1 MAENKRF
8 AIVDIETT
16 GSPASSN
23 GITEIAIV
31 LHDGKK
37 IEGKYETLINPRMP
51 IPPYVSHLT
60 KISNEMVAHAPNF
73 GDVAGEIHQILD
85 GRVFVAHNVNF
96 DYPFLQYFF
105 LRAGINFQANR
116 LCTLK
121 LARRAFPS
129 FERYGL
135 DYLCKVMD
143 IRLANR
149 HRAGG
154 DAYATALIFDR
165 IINSGGGKLIDFLT
179 EKAVPKLV
187 AIPQPFH
194 QRHLVLKEKKA

>member
-8 AIVDIETT
+8 AIVDLETT

-31 LHDGKK
+31 LHNGKT
-37 IEGKYETLINPRMP
+37 IEGKYETLINPGMP
-51 IPPYVSHLT
+51 IPPYVANLT
-60 KISNEMVAHAPNF
+60 NISDEMVATAPDF
-73 GDVAGEIHQILD
+73 GDVADEIYKILD

-96 DYPFLQYFF
+96 DYPFIQYFF
-105 LRAGINFQANR
+105 LKQGINFQANK

-121 LARRAFPS
+121 LTRKAFPS

-135 DYLCKVMD
+135 DHLCKVMD
-143 IRLANR
+143 INLVNR

-154 DAYATALIFDR
+154 DAYATAVIFDR
-165 IINSGGGKLIDFLT
+165 ILNNGGGRLVDALT
-179 EKAVPKLV
+179 ERFVPK
-187 AIPQPFH
+187 AIPVHQPFH
-194 QRHLVLKEKKA
+194 QRHLVLKDKK

>member
-8 AIVDIETT
+8 AIVDLETT

-37 IEGKYETLINPRMP
+37 IEGKYETLVNPGMP
-51 IPPYVSHLT
+51 IPPYVAHLT
-60 KISNEMVAHAPNF
+60 NISNEMVSTAPAF
-73 GDVAGEIHQILD
+73 GDVADEIYKILD

-96 DYPFLQYFF
+96 DYPFLQHFF
-105 LRAGINFQANR
+105 MKQGINFQAHK

-121 LARRAFPS
+121 LTRKAFPS

-135 DYLCKVMD
+135 DYLCKTMEIDLV
-143 IRLANR
+143 NR

-154 DAYATALIFDR
+154 DAHATAIIFDR
-165 IINSGGGKLIDFLT
+165 IINNGGGKLIDALT
-179 EKAVPKLV
+179 ERFVPKPLPV
-187 AIPQPFH
+187 HQPFH
-194 QRHLVLKEKKA
+194 QRQLILKNKKA

>member
-1 MAENKRF
+1 MEVADNKRF
-8 AIVDIETT
+8 AIVDLETT

-51 IPPYVSHLT
+51 IPPYVANLT
-60 KISNEMVAHAPNF
+60 HISNDMVSKAPDF
-73 GDVAGEIHQILD
+73 GDVAQEILKILD

-105 LRAGINFQANR
+105 MKEGINFQANK

-121 LARRAFPS
+121 LTRKAFPS

-135 DYLCKVMD
+135 DFLCKAMEINLV
-143 IRLANR
+143 NR

-154 DAYATALIFDR
+154 DAHATAIIFDR
-165 IINSGGGKLIDFLT
+165 IINNGGGKLIDALT
-179 EKAVPKLV
+179 EKFIPKPLPV
-187 AIPQPFH
+187 QQPFH
-194 QRHLVLKEKKA
+194 QRQLILKGK

>member
-1 MAENKRF
+1 MADYKRF
-8 AIVDIETT
+8 AIVDLETT

-37 IEGKYETLINPRMP
+37 IEGKYETLINPGMP
-51 IPPYVSHLT
+51 IPPYVANLT
-60 KISNEMVAHAPNF
+60 HISNEMVAKAPDF
-73 GDVAGEIHQILD
+73 SVVANDILKILE

-105 LRAGINFQANR
+105 QKEGINFQANK

-121 LARRAFPS
+121 LTRKAFPS

-135 DYLCKVMD
+135 DFLCKAMEID
-143 IRLANR
+143 LINR

-154 DAYATALIFDR
+154 DAYATAIIFDK
-165 IINSGGGKLIDFLT
+165 IINNNGGKLIDALT
-179 EKAVPKLV
+179 EKPTMKPLIVKP
-187 AIPQPFH
+187 PFH
-194 QRHLVLKEKKA
+194 KRQLILKEKTS